1 MTYRHGTPFA
11 LLALSLIA
19 AIGCSARDRAEPD
32 AAGDEIVAELA
43 EALSLHASFDHGPD
57 ADFALGDGQLYTV
70 APDTERDQ
78 AQPGIGNPDVEL
90 LASGGRFGGALQFN
104 ERNRHAI
111 FYRAVDNV
119 SFNENGWSGAIS
131 FWLNL
136 TPDEDL
142 ADSYCDPIQI
152 TDMSYDDA
160 AVWVDFTR
168 DNPRQFRLGVFGDR
182 EAWNPEQ
189 LSSDDYP
196 FFFERL
202 VIVNDPP
209 FQRGEW
215 THVVVTYSDLNSESG
230 GSARLYLNGV
240 LQGTTPDI
248 DEAFTWDLANAEIRI
263 GVNYIGLYDEL
274 ALFNR
279 PLSEA
284 EVGALHELEG
294 GVAQL
299 HR

>member
-1 MTYRHGTPFA
+1 MIYRYRMPVA
-11 LLALSLIA
+11 LVAIPLAVTV
-19 AIGCSARDRAEPD
+19 GCSSAERGESDATVDVPRA
-32 AAGDEIVAELA
+32 ALT
-43 EALSLHASFDHGPD
+43 EALALHASFDNGPN

-70 APDTERDQ
+70 PPDTERDQ
-78 AQPGIGNPDVEL
+78 AQPGLGNPDIEL
-90 LASGGRFGGALQFN
+90 LESQGRFGGALEFK

-111 FYRAVDNV
+111 FYRAEGNV
-119 SFNENGWSGAIS
+119 AFSEDDWSGAIS

-142 ADSYCDPIQI
+142 APSYCDPIQI
-152 TDMSYDDA
+152 TDASYDDA
-160 AVWVDFTR
+160 AVWVDFTQ

-182 EAWNPEQ
+182 EAWNPER

-202 VIVNDPP
+202 VIIETPP

-215 THVVVTYSDLNSESG
+215 THVVVTYHDLNSDSG
-230 GSARLYLNGV
+230 GSAQLYLNGRM
-240 LQGTTPDI
+240 QGTTPQI
-248 DEAFTWDLANAEIRI
+248 GETFTWDLARAEIRL

-274 ALFNR
+274 ALFSR
-279 PLSEA
+279 ALTPA
-284 EVGALHELEG
+284 EVSVLYRLEG
-294 GVAQL
+294 GVAEL

>member
-1 MTYRHGTPFA
+1 MTQIKRLQVT
-11 LLALSLIA
+11 LIVLPLVT
-19 AIGCSARDRAEPD
+19 AIGCSSAERGESDATVDVPRA
-32 AAGDEIVAELA
+32 ALA
-43 EALSLHASFDHGPD
+43 EALALHASFDNGPN

-70 APDTERDQ
+70 PPDTERDQ
-78 AQPGIGNPDVEL
+78 AQPGLGNPDVEL
-90 LASGGRFGGALQFN
+90 LENQGRFGGALRFN

-111 FYRAVDNV
+111 FYRAEGNV
-119 SFNENGWSGAIS
+119 AFSADDWSGAIS

-142 ADSYCDPIQI
+142 APSYSDPIQI
-152 TDMSYDDA
+152 TDASYDDA

-182 EAWNPEQ
+182 NVWNPAQ
-189 LSSDDYP
+189 LSSDEYP

-202 VIVNDPP
+202 VIVDNPP

-215 THVVVTYSDLNSESG
+215 THVVVTYHDLNSDSG
-230 GSARLYLNGV
+230 GSAQLYLDGR
-240 LQGTTPDI
+240 LQGITPQI
-248 DEAFTWDLANAEIRI
+248 GEAFTWDVSNAEIRI

-279 PLSEA
+279 DLTPA
-284 EVGALHELEG
+284 EVSTLYRLEE
-294 GVAQL
+294 GVASL
-299 HR
+299 F

>member
-1 MTYRHGTPFA
+1 MPVTLVA
-11 LLALSLIA
+11 LPLAVTV
-19 AIGCSARDRAEPD
+19 GCSSAERGESD
-32 AAGDEIVAELA
+32 AAVDVPLA
-43 EALSLHASFDHGPD
+43 ALTEALTLHASFDNGPN
-57 ADFALGDGQLYTV
+57 ADFASGNPQLYTV
-70 APDTERDQ
+70 PPGAERDE
-78 AQPGIGNPDVEL
+78 AQPGLGNPDVEL
-90 LASGGRFGGALQFN
+90 LESQGRFGGALEFN

-111 FYRAVDNV
+111 FYHAEGNV
-119 SFNENGWSGAIS
+119 AFTEEGWSGSVS

-136 TPDEDL
+136 TPNEDL

-152 TDMSYDDA
+152 TDASYDDA

-196 FFFERL
+196 FFVERL
-202 VIVNDPP
+202 VIVDDPP

-215 THVVVTYSDLNSESG
+215 THVVVTYHDLNSESG
-230 GSARLYLNGV
+230 GGAQLYLNGR
-240 LQGTTPDI
+240 LQGETPQI
-248 DEAFTWDLANAEIRI
+248 GETFTWDLAGAEIRI

-274 ALFNR
+274 ALFSR
-279 PLSEA
+279 ALTPA
-284 EVGALHELEG
+284 EVSALHRLEG
-294 GVAQL
+294 GVAEL